1 MSAMNARHLELCAG
15 DEWADTVRE
24 HIIPWLLDG
33 VELGDDVL
41 EIGPGPGRTTDILCT
56 RVAKLTAVELDP
68 DLAAKLAAR
77 FQGANVEVINADATD
92 IPLPDN
98 RFSSALCF
106 TMLHHVPTAELQDR
120 IFAEAARVLRPG
132 GLFAGVDSMTSPDFL
147 ELHSDDICVPIDP
160 DGLAERLLQAGFEDV
175 DVYAGSAGRRFRF
188 RAVKP
193 GG

>member
-160 DGLAERLLQAGFEDV
+160 DGLQTGCCRRGSKTWMSTPGARGGGF
-175 DVYAGSAGRRFRF
+175 GSGR
-188 RAVKP
+188 
-193 GG
+193 